1 MAAIKVLGEDGQ
13 IAFGERYA
21 GRPALVEEL
30 EPGVWIVKLGEL
42 IPDSELWLHEP
53 EAKAK
58 LHRAIARAE
67 KEPLQETDLKELER
81 RLLGSE

>member
-1 MAAIKVLGEDGQ
+1 MAAVKVLGEGGQ
-13 IAFGERYA
+13 IALGDRYT

-42 IPDSELWLHEP
+42 IPDSERWLHEP
-53 EAKAK
+53 EVKAK
-58 LHRAIARAE
+58 LDRAIARAE
-67 KEPLQETDLKELER
+67 NRPFQETNLEELKK